1 MEKIGNYIV
10 GGKVKWYNYFGK
22 VWQFLNTNLSCG
34 PANPLPREIKTY
46 VCAKNCTQVFIAGF
60 LF

>member
-22 VWQFLNTNLSCG
+22 VWQFLKLIQICHVG
-34 PANPLPREIKTY
+34 QQIHFQEK
-46 VCAKNCTQVFIAGF
+46 
-60 LF
+60 